1 MGMSPPLEIVDDV
14 GSTNAEMLAR
24 AGADPDNW
32 PHLSALLARR
42 QHAGKGR
49 SGRTW
54 STDEHSA
61 LTFSILLRPAMPAQD
76 WGWLPLLAG
85 AAVVQVLRAEGTH
98 EVPCGLKW
106 PNDVV
111 HLGGG
116 QVLPEWGCLRKVGG
130 LLAEVLP
137 DGSGVV
143 IGIGVNLDGTT
154 LPVPWAGTV
163 AQLGVS
169 APAEHLAEAIREH
182 VADLL
187 TTWAERADPHTLVA
201 PVCLTLGTQVRITLP
216 GGAELE
222 GEALDLEPDGSLR
235 VRTHD
240 GSEQVVLAGDVT
252 HVRAG

>member
-1 MGMSPPLEIVDDV
+1 MAIRPLEIVDDV
-14 GSTNAEMLAR
+14 GSTNAELLAR
-24 AGADPDNW
+24 AGANPDDW

-61 LTFSILLRPAMPAQD
+61 LTFSILVRPGRPTQD

-85 AAVVQVLRAEGTH
+85 DAVVQVLRAEGTH

-111 HLGGG
+111 HLGGT

-137 DGSGVV
+137 DASGVV
-143 IGIGVNLDGTT
+143 LGIGINLDGAD
-154 LPVPWAGTV
+154 LPVPWAGTA
-163 AQLGVS
+163 AQLGVT
-169 APAEHLAEAIREH
+169 APAERLAEAIRDQLAE
-182 VADLL
+182 LL
-187 TTWAERADPHTLVA
+187 THWEAGADPHGVVA
-201 PVCLTLGTQVRITLP
+201 PACLTLGTQVRIDLP
-216 GGAELE
+216 EGAVLE

-240 GSEQVVLAGDVT
+240 GNEQVVLAGDVT